1 MLLGSGKKKEE
12 ERLGFKKLFY
22 TFWLETVLT
31 GCFLILF
38 YFDFIFFQSSLVYKK
53 GKRKEIK

>member
-22 TFWLETVLT
+22 TFWLETVLQSVSYV
-31 GCFLILF
+31 FLFKSLST
-38 YFDFIFFQSSLVYKK
+38 IFLEQKK
-53 GKRKEIK
+53 I